1 MKPLEFI
8 CILAGILFLMKTLL
22 FLYLAIMLYKDNYSK
37 YKTKDD
43 CSKAPSFLNLIC
55 PFWNK
60 DNSECMNG
68 IVTDEENNCSLPENN
83 SIVIYISCGIIS
95 AIISVIFFYYG
106 FKRNDSILKPY
117 SYDEYKKDG
126 PLGKPYSYDE
136 YKKDGPLG
144 KPYSYDEYKK
154 DGSLGKP
161 YSYDEYKKDGPL
173 GKPYS
178 YDEYKKYGSL
188 GKTYSYD
195 NSYYN

>member
-43 CSKAPSFLNLIC
+43 CSKAPTFLNLIC

-60 DNSECMNG
+60 DESECMNG

-95 AIISVIFFYYG
+95 AIVSVIFFYYG
-106 FKRNDSILKPY
+106 FKRNDNSISKPY
-117 SYDEYKKDG
+117 SYDEYKKGDSISK
-126 PLGKPYSYDE
+126 LYNYDE
-136 YKKDGPLG
+136 YKKGDSISKL
-144 KPYSYDEYKK
+144 YNYDEYRKG
-154 DGSLGKP
+154 DSISKP
-161 YSYDEYKKDGPL
+161 YNYDEYRKGDSIS
-173 GKPYS
+173 KPYN
-178 YDEYKKYGSL
+178 
-188 GKTYSYD
+188 YD